1 MNSVYI
7 ALIICITFFLIS
19 CVVVVDDI
27 INNRYNSRYLSPVK
41 DELKLMNQSLENI
54 YSILKEMK
62 TDLCDIADMMDE
74 NE

>member
-1 MNSVYI
+1 MNAIYI
-7 ALIICITFFLIS
+7 VLIICITLFLIS

-27 INNRYNSRYLSPVK
+27 VNNRYNSRYLSPVR
-41 DELKLMNQSLENI
+41 DEFKLMNQSLENI
-54 YSILKEMK
+54 YSVLKEMK